1 MADFDK
7 AYSQVAAQAEGYVDE
22 EGRRGELYCGIS
34 RRFHPHW
41 RGWRRID
48 AARRRT
54 GFPANLDR
62 DRYLPA
68 MVERFHKQQYW
79 DRVAGD
85 RLPDQ
90 ALAAALYHSALVV
103 GARRT
108 VRMLQQSLNMLSPEG
123 HAGVTV
129 DGLPGD
135 GTLRA
140 LRAHLRR
147 MRGAAAL
154 LQVISLLRGG
164 QDTTGVMPGGPRRET
179 AALG

>member
-7 AYSQVAAQAEGYVDE
+7 AYSQVAAQAKGYTDR

-48 AARRRT
+48 AARRRS
-54 GFPANLDR
+54 GFPSNLDH

-68 MVERFHKQQYW
+68 MVERLHKQQYW

-85 RLPDQ
+85 QLPDQ
-90 ALAAALYHSALVV
+90 ALAEALYRSALVV
-103 GARRT
+103 GARST
-108 VRMLQQSLNMLSPEG
+108 VRMLQQSLNMLRPEG
-123 HAGVTV
+123 RAGVTV

-135 GTLRA
+135 GTLQA
-140 LRAHLRR
+140 LRAHLKR

-154 LQVISLLRGG
+154 LQLISLLRGG
-164 QDTTGVMPGGPRRET
+164 PYTTAVIPGGPRRET
-179 AALG
+179 GALG